1 MLFDTDE
8 LAFYILPEDSRT
20 DSIIKEID
28 PDAFITISKT
38 ASVFG
43 KNFDNIKI

>member
-1 MLFDTDE
+1 MLLIVAHKTDKSS
-8 LAFYILPEDSRT
+8 ITR
-20 DSIIKEID
+20 IIKEID